1 MDKIIL
7 TFESL
12 SPQVNFI
19 VKLNNI
25 KIDYHIQ
32 NDSII
37 IDSPIQIGTNNLSL
51 KTSENINDTIKLIDV
66 IINGVNLRQV
76 MYLAYSTHNNGTNF
90 CNTWFTNDINQI
102 TLPFGYPISNWL
114 GECHKKIP
122 NRSYGTNLYEKYDI
136 YYPESV
142 KIKDSFP
149 KLMQDFMLY
158 DFGFTAIN
166 KHQPIKGNK
175 LVPWIPI
182 DFEYDEASLFNE
194 FNNNIELIKNNFYNP
209 KQNYYNAKESKNVS
223 DWIVA
228 MAVHSD
234 IDNQTKTDDKLKEE
248 FDRKKLP
255 LFCDLLDR
263 ITNMNIKI
271 LHAFI
276 GIVESGSYVAPHC
289 DDTYKYENFYKN
301 TSGAS
306 QFFIPIGWKPGNL
319 FKFNNVG
326 FIPWERGPHLVNNSD
341 YMHGSINDSSDI
353 RFTIGIYC
361 DFTEK
366 NIQDLK
372 TVLI

>member
-1 MDKIIL
+1 MDKIVL

-12 SPQVNFI
+12 SPQINFI

-25 KIDYHIQ
+25 KINYYIQ

-66 IINGVNLRQV
+66 IINGVNLRQA

-114 GECHKKIP
+114 GECLKKIP
-122 NRSYGTNLYEKYDI
+122 NNSYGTNLYEKYDI

-158 DFGFTAIN
+158 DFGFTVID

-175 LVPWIPI
+175 SAPLISI
-182 DFEYDEASLFNE
+182 NLEYDEAALFDE
-194 FNNNIELIKNNFYNP
+194 FNNNIELIKNNYYKP
-209 KQNYYNAKESKNVS
+209 KQNYYNSKESNDIYLEWV
-223 DWIVA
+223 VA
-228 MAVHSD
+228 IAVHS
-234 IDNQTKTDDKLKEE
+234 NNNVQTTSDDKLIEE
-248 FDRKKLP
+248 FDRKQLP
-255 LFCDLLDR
+255 LFFNLLDR
-263 ITNMNIKI
+263 ITKMDIKI

-276 GIVESGSYVAPHC
+276 GIVEAGSYVAPHC
-289 DDTYKYENFYKN
+289 DDTYRYENLYKN
-301 TSGAS
+301 TSGIS

-326 FIPWERGPHLVNNSD
+326 FIPWDQGPYLINNGD
-341 YMHGSINDSSDI
+341 RMHGSINDTSDI
-353 RFTIGIYC
+353 RFTIGVYC

-372 TVLI
+372 KH